1 MIKTAVL
8 QASGYTGLALVELLL
23 RHPEVQITALT
34 SRSQAGLTLDQVEP
48 RLAGR
53 STLRFI
59 APDALD
65 VAALDCVFVCA
76 EHGQAALLVEA
87 LLERGYQGAV
97 IDLSADFR
105 LRNALDYPR
114 WYGAAHPAPGRLEQ
128 FVYGLADALPNT
140 ERTRYVA
147 NPGCFASG
155 INLTLLP
162 LARLNL
168 LEHASINAITGAT
181 GSGIKPS
188 EATHFPRREGNL
200 RAYKV
205 FAHQHLAEI
214 KQCLGESLEL
224 DFVPISGPFSRGI
237 WGTLSVSLCRAVE
250 QAELDQ
256 IYRDFY
262 QGRRLLRLHPATL
275 PELRFAVST
284 PFIDIGLLARGRRA
298 LLGFALDNLLKGAA
312 SQALQNFNRLF
323 NFDDAKGL
331 L

>member
-1 MIKTAVL
+1 
-8 QASGYTGLALVELLL
+8 
-23 RHPEVQITALT
+23 
-34 SRSQAGLTLDQVEP
+34 
-48 RLAGR
+48 
-53 STLRFI
+53 
-59 APDALD
+59 
-65 VAALDCVFVCA
+65 
-76 EHGQAALLVEA
+76 
-87 LLERGYQGAV
+87 
-97 IDLSADFR
+97 
-105 LRNALDYPR
+105 
-114 WYGAAHPAPGRLEQ
+114 
-128 FVYGLADALPNT
+128 
-140 ERTRYVA
+140 
-147 NPGCFASG
+147 
-155 INLTLLP
+155 
-162 LARLNL
+162 LNL

-262 QGRRLLRLHPATL
+262 QGRRLLRLHSATL